1 MAPRFERMTVSDA
14 LERVLAD
21 MRRRLGDDPDAAAIR
36 EAAAET
42 DFAAVGDGSNSGR
55 SLEEVD
61 VDTLVAAY
69 RDTYTGANEGEGE
82 GESEDERPVDHTES
96 TAQQGNAAGP
106 QEGDVDAGADA
117 DTDRPHGA
125 GWEEKHRVTRV
136 AHFRDSVR
144 TAGEWTETAGRIGP
158 GVFDV
163 ASDARTTDGMDD
175 QLAAQFADVDYEVR
189 SYTLGPDDRHPSWTQ
204 ILVTEPF
211 DPSKLPQDVTIR
223 KVEDVP

>member
-1 MAPRFERMTVSDA
+1 MTVSDA

-61 VDTLVAAY
+61 VDTLVTAY

-82 GESEDERPVDHTES
+82 GEAEGEGPADHTES
-96 TAQQGNAAGP
+96 TAQQGDAAGMA
-106 QEGDVDAGADA
+106 EGD
-117 DTDRPHGA
+117 TERPHGS

-163 ASDARTTDGMDD
+163 ASDAQTTNGMDD
-175 QLAAQFADVDYEVR
+175 QLAAQFADVDYEVQ

-204 ILVTEPF
+204 IRVAEPF

>member
-1 MAPRFERMTVSDA
+1 MTESDV
-14 LERVLAD
+14 LERALAD

-42 DFAAVGDGSNSGR
+42 DLAAGGDGSNAGR
-55 SLEEVD
+55 SLEAVD
-61 VDTLVAAY
+61 VDTLAEAYRAAY
-69 RDTYTGANEGEGE
+69 AAGDADD
-82 GESEDERPVDHTES
+82 ESEVPADHTES
-96 TAQQGNAAGP
+96 VEVDHAGTADHTEATAQS
-106 QEGDVDAGADA
+106 GDAVGTTVDAD
-117 DTDRPHGA
+117 DVSDRPRGA
-125 GWEEKHRVTRV
+125 EWEEQHRVTRV

-144 TAGEWTETAGRIGP
+144 TAREWTETAGRIGP

-163 ASDARTTDGMDD
+163 ASDAQTTEGMND
-175 QLAAQFADVDYEVR
+175 QLAAQFADVDYEVK

-204 ILVTEPF
+204 IRVTEPF